1 MYANL
6 LVHDSTISL
15 PTRPLT
21 IVYEPARFCIFVR
34 SREYVKRGL
43 LALLAFPALFAV
55 LLGLIGL
62 LVAGQSDGDPPI
74 YVFAVIWCLI
84 SALSATWGLGL
95 LFGANH
101 WSERSRLE
109 FDGQRWTMRRRGV
122 EQPLT
127 AFASVRARRPNRALK
142 WWALELVP
150 HGGLAPLTV
159 YGHFVPRERAAL
171 QSYAAWLASMLRLR
185 LDVDPA
191 LSTLDATGVDER
203 TAAMLCYLPIQG
215 IFIGASLYYLLR
227 GDTRPLVRF
236 SARQSL
242 CQLLLSSL
250 LLLLIIAL
258 FGVPLA
264 LVPDGPVR
272 IVLLVVLTVS
282 LVGFVI
288 WNIWAHILAC
298 SRAYRRIAW
307 VMPWLG
313 PVVRRWL
320 PQS

>member
-1 MYANL
+1 L
-6 LVHDSTISL
+6 
-15 PTRPLT
+15 
-21 IVYEPARFCIFVR
+21 
-34 SREYVKRGL
+34 
-43 LALLAFPALFAV
+43 
-55 LLGLIGL
+55 
-62 LVAGQSDGDPPI
+62 
-74 YVFAVIWCLI
+74 
-84 SALSATWGLGL
+84 
-95 LFGANH
+95 
-101 WSERSRLE
+101 
-109 FDGQRWTMRRRGV
+109 
-122 EQPLT
+122 
-127 AFASVRARRPNRALK
+127 VRAQSARIRRAALDDAPAWGGAISDRVRFGPRSPAEPRAE

-150 HGGLAPLTV
+150 HGGLAPLTI

-203 TAAMLCYLPIQG
+203 TAAMLCYLPVQG

-264 LVPDGPVR
+264 LVPNGPVR
-272 IVLLVVLTVS
+272 IALLVLLTLS

-313 PVVRRWL
+313 PRCGAGCRRASL
-320 PQS
+320 ACSALDRCRRRTQDELIKSEV